1 MPRSTPAPAAIAAI
15 AAIAFDLDGTLVDSA
30 PDISD
35 ALNFALAK
43 EGLAPLDV
51 MQVIQWVGDG
61 PDALIDRALAHHG
74 LPAPDRTTLQR
85 VRAAY
90 DEQALRAPLGR
101 GQLFPGVTELLATLD
116 GRWPLA
122 VVTNKPPDLA
132 LAVLASAGIA
142 SRFVTVHGPNRRQE
156 RKPEPFMLLAAAE
169 QLGVATTSLLM
180 VGDSLADLGAAAAA
194 ECPVAYALWG
204 YGKEGAL
211 QRHPGAFVLERP
223 EDLLPLLRH

>member
-1 MPRSTPAPAAIAAI
+1 MSISAPSAI

-43 EGLAPLDV
+43 EDLAPFDV
-51 MQVIQWVGDG
+51 TQVIQWIGDG

-74 LPAPDRTTLQR
+74 LPEPDSTTLKR

-90 DEQALRAPLGR
+90 DEQAIRAPLGR
-101 GQLFPGVTELLATLD
+101 GQLFAGIAKLLATLE

-132 LAVLASAGIA
+132 AAVLASAGIA
-142 SRFVTVHGPNRRQE
+142 SRFVTVHGPHRRQE
-156 RKPEPFMLLAAAE
+156 RKPEPFMLQAAAE
-169 QLGVATTSLLM
+169 RLGVATGSLLM

-194 ECPVAYALWG
+194 GCPVAYALWG

-211 QRHPGAFVLERP
+211 QRHPRAFVLERP
-223 EDLLPLLRH
+223 EDLLRLLPN